1 MTSIRDVAKIA
12 GVSPATV
19 SRVMNGTAN
28 VNEEKRQ
35 RVEAAIEKTGFCP
48 NELAR
53 ALYKKSS
60 KIIGVIVPDIENP
73 FFSELAKAVEDEAF
87 QNGYRMLLCSS
98 GNNAEKEMQ
107 NIQML
112 VQMKADGVI
121 IMTDSADT
129 GKVLKACQV
138 PVVLVDRTLQN
149 VNEKAVVKADHYK
162 GGYLAAEHLVQ
173 CGCKKIV
180 CLKEPSGYSSGN
192 ERYRGY
198 LAVCEKYGLKEQSV
212 DCTYVY
218 EEGIRAVGKMLEQYP
233 DVDGVI
239 AGNDMI
245 AMAVYKELTRMGKKI
260 PQEVQ
265 LIGFDDVKF
274 GQIFSPE
281 LTTIHQS
288 IREMGTA
295 AAQIIEKCVEGQ
307 PCQKKNIFDVSLVV
321 RETTMEW

>member
-1 MTSIRDVAKIA
+1 M
-12 GVSPATV
+12 
-19 SRVMNGTAN
+19 
-28 VNEEKRQ
+28 
-35 RVEAAIEKTGFCP
+35 
-48 NELAR
+48 
-53 ALYKKSS
+53 
-60 KIIGVIVPDIENP
+60 
-73 FFSELAKAVEDEAF
+73 
-87 QNGYRMLLCSS
+87 
-98 GNNAEKEMQ
+98 
-107 NIQML
+107 
-112 VQMKADGVI
+112 
-121 IMTDSADT
+121 
-129 GKVLKACQV
+129 
-138 PVVLVDRTLQN
+138 
-149 VNEKAVVKADHYK
+149 
-162 GGYLAAEHLVQ
+162 Q
-173 CGCKKIV
+173 CGCNKIV

-260 PQEVQ
+260 PQEVH

-274 GQIFSPE
+274 GQIFTPE

-307 PCQKKNIFDVSLVV
+307 PWQKKNIFDVSLVV

>member
-1 MTSIRDVAKIA
+1 
-12 GVSPATV
+12 
-19 SRVMNGTAN
+19 
-28 VNEEKRQ
+28 
-35 RVEAAIEKTGFCP
+35 
-48 NELAR
+48 
-53 ALYKKSS
+53 
-60 KIIGVIVPDIENP
+60 
-73 FFSELAKAVEDEAF
+73 
-87 QNGYRMLLCSS
+87 
-98 GNNAEKEMQ
+98 
-107 NIQML
+107 
-112 VQMKADGVI
+112 MKADGVI

-149 VNEKAVVKADHYK
+149 VNEKAVVKSDHYK

-274 GQIFSPE
+274 GQIFTPE

>member
-1 MTSIRDVAKIA
+1 MSHTMKNQRQLLTRVKKIKGQA
-12 GVSPATV
+12 A
-19 SRVMNGTAN
+19 AL
-28 VNEEKRQ
+28 
-35 RVEAAIEKTGFCP
+35 EAALEQEKDCLGI
-48 NELAR
+48 LQQIAAIR
-53 ALYKKSS
+53 
-60 KIIGVIVPDIENP
+60 G
-73 FFSELAKAVEDEAF
+73 AV
-87 QNGYRMLLCSS
+87 NGLM
-98 GNNAEKEMQ
+98 AE
-107 NIQML
+107 
-112 VQMKADGVI
+112 
-121 IMTDSADT
+121 
-129 GKVLKACQV
+129 
-138 PVVLVDRTLQN
+138 VVEGHIR
-149 VNEKAVVKADHYK
+149 EH
-162 GGYLAAEHLVQ
+162 LAAEHLVQ
-173 CGCKKIV
+173 CGCKNIV

-198 LAVCEKYGLKEQSV
+198 FAVCEKYGLKEQSV

-218 EEGIRAVGKMLEQYP
+218 EEGIRAAGKMLERYP

-245 AMAVYKELTRMGKKI
+245 AMAVYKELIRRGKKI
-260 PQEVQ
+260 PQEIQ

-274 GQIFSPE
+274 GQIFTPE